1 MGHELMGRKIIG
13 IERVKKSNRMEY
25 LESNLRIILYSV
37 NKELRKLK
45 SNINYLSEI
54 YKQTLLA
61 KTRIK

>member
-54 YKQTLLA
+54 YKQTL
-61 KTRIK
+61 